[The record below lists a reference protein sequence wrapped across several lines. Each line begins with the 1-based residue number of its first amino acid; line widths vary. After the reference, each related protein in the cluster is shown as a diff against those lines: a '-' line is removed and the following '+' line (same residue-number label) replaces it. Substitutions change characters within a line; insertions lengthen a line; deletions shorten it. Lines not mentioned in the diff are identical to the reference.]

1 MSSWRPDPALAE
13 AFRGRRVGSG
23 AFRVMTP
30 WVRRLII
37 ANVGVFILTTV
48 SPILRLRLGFIPE
61 LALLQPWTMITY
73 MFVHGGIMHIAF
85 NMIGLFFFG
94 PRLEARLGTRHF
106 LGLYFVSG
114 VMGAVLSI
122 PFTAGAIIV
131 GASGALFGVMLG
143 YARYWPRDQIYIM
156 GVFPIDARGL
166 VIVVTVGSLV
176 LGLTGGAGGIA
187 HFAHLGGFLG
197 AFLYLKIWDRV
208 SPAARFRAKAAVAAK
223 RKSSADASDLK
234 KWTSIK
240 RDELHPVNRDE
251 LDRILS
257 KIDEEGSARLT
268 PDELEFL
275 ERFSAR

>member
-1 MSSWRPDPALAE
+1 
-13 AFRGRRVGSG
+13 
-23 AFRVMTP
+23 MTP
-30 WVRRLII
+30 WVRRLIV

-48 SPILRLRLGFIPE
+48 SPVLRLRLGFIPE
-61 LALLQPWTMITY
+61 FAWLQPWTMITY

-94 PRLEARLGTRHF
+94 PRLEARLGARQF
-106 LGLYFVSG
+106 LSLYFVSG

-156 GVFPIDARGL
+156 GVLPIDARGL
-166 VIVVTVGSLV
+166 VVVVTVGSLV
-176 LGLTGGAGGIA
+176 LGFTGGAGGIA

-197 AFLYLKIWDRV
+197 AFLYLKIWDRL
-208 SPAARFRAKAAVAAK
+208 SPAARFRAKAAVAPK
-223 RKSSADASDLK
+223 RKTSRDVSDLK
-234 KWTSIK
+234 RWSNIN
-240 RDELHPVNRDE
+240 REELHPVNRDE
-251 LDRILS
+251 LDRIMS
-257 KIDEEGSARLT
+257 KIDAEGAGQLT
-268 PDELEFL
+268 SDELEFL